1 MSPKLSA
8 AFALLPE
15 YLGWHVLLSFSAL
28 ALGVAISL
36 PLAVA
41 ASRSARLRWPVLAGA
56 SLIQTIPSLALLALF
71 YPLLLALSTLSR
83 ASLGHGFSALG
94 FLPSLLALT
103 LYSMLPILRNGAAGI
118 LGVDAAIREAADG
131 VGMTPRQR
139 LFQVELPLAAPV
151 IMAGVRTAAVWTIG
165 AATLST
171 PVGQTSLGN
180 YIFAGLQ
187 TENWVFVL
195 FGCAASAVLALAA
208 DQLLGLIEAG
218 TARRSLR
225 LVLIGAAG
233 LLIGV
238 AAAVAPLAGLGK
250 AGSYVVGAK
259 NFSEQ
264 YILAELMARRLE
276 KAGAQV
282 SRKEDLGS
290 AVAYRALAAGEID
303 AYVDYSGTLW
313 TNVLGRKDNPGR
325 AEVLKQ
331 LTAELKRRDGVL
343 VLGSLGFENAYA
355 LTMRPD
361 RARALG
367 IASIADLAR
376 AAPKLTLGSDLE
388 FLSRPEWKAVESAY
402 GLSFRAKRS
411 YQPTFMYRA
420 LMGGEAD
427 VISAFSSDGRIAADH
442 LVILSDPK
450 GAIPP
455 YDAVVLVSPKR
466 ASDGRLLAA
475 LRPLIGKIS
484 VGAMQA
490 ANYSVDRDQGKA
502 SPAEAAE
509 GLERL
514 LALSGP
520 FRRPITG
527 ERGLRA
533 LNAPGH

>member
-1 MSPKLSA
+1 
-8 AFALLPE
+8 
-15 YLGWHVLLSFSAL
+15 VLLSFSAL
-28 ALGVAISL
+28 ALGLAISL

-71 YPLLLALSTLSR
+71 YPLLLALSALSK
-83 ASLGHGFSALG
+83 ATFGHGFSALG

-118 LGVDAAIREAADG
+118 LGVEAAIKEAADG
-131 VGMTPRQR
+131 VGMTSSQR
-139 LFQVELPLAAPV
+139 LWQVELPLAAPV

-195 FGCAASAVLALAA
+195 FGCAASAVLALIA

-218 TARRSLR
+218 ARRRSPR
-225 LVLIGAAG
+225 LVLIGVG
-233 LLIGV
+233 VLLGGV
-238 AAAVAPLAGLGK
+238 ALAVAPLAVGLVGQTQT
-250 AGSYVVGAK
+250 YTVGAK

-264 YILAELMARRLE
+264 YILAELMADRLQ
-276 KAGAQV
+276 ATGAQV

-290 AVAYRALAAGEID
+290 AVAYRALAAGELD

-313 TNVLGRKDNPGR
+313 TNVLNRKDNPGR

-331 LTAELKRRDGVL
+331 LTAELKKRDGVT

-361 RARALG
+361 RAAALH
-367 IASIADLAR
+367 IASISDLAGQ
-376 AAPKLTLGSDLE
+376 APKLTLGSDLE
-388 FLSRPEWKAVESAY
+388 FLSRPEWKSVESAY
-402 GLSFRAKRS
+402 ALKFKAKRS

-455 YDAVVLVSPKR
+455 YDAVVLISPKR
-466 ASDGRLLAA
+466 AHDRRLIDA
-475 LRPLIGKIS
+475 LTPLIGKIPLS
-484 VGAMQA
+484 AMQA
-490 ANYSVDRDQGKA
+490 ANLSVDRDQQKA
-502 SPAEAAE
+502 SPTEAAKA
-509 GLERL
+509 LERQIL
-514 LALSGP
+514 PSP
-520 FRRPITG
+520 
-527 ERGLRA
+527 
-533 LNAPGH
+533 

>member
-1 MSPKLSA
+1 MSPRLSQ

-28 ALGVAISL
+28 LLGVAISL
-36 PLAVA
+36 PLAIA

-71 YPLLLALSTLSR
+71 FPLLLALSALSQATIGR
-83 ASLGHGFSALG
+83 GFSALG

-103 LYSMLPILRNGAAGI
+103 LYSMLPILRNGAAAI
-118 LGVDAAIREAADG
+118 LGVDAAIKEAADG
-131 VGMTPRQR
+131 VGMTARQR
-139 LFQVELPLAAPV
+139 LLQVELPLAAPV

-195 FGCAASAVLALAA
+195 FGCAASAVLALVA
-208 DQLLGLIEAG
+208 DQLLGLIELG
-218 TARRSLR
+218 ARKRSLR
-225 LVLIGAAG
+225 LVLVGAAG

-238 AAAVAPLAGLGK
+238 GAAVAPLTAGLDR
-250 AGSYVVGAK
+250 AQAYTVGAK

-264 YILAELMARRLE
+264 YILAELMAQRLE
-276 KAGAQV
+276 AGGAQV
-282 SRKEDLGS
+282 GRKEDLGS

-313 TNVLGRKDNPGR
+313 TNVLNRKDNPGR
-325 AEVLKQ
+325 AEVLKA
-331 LTAELKRRDGVL
+331 LTAELKKRDGVT

-355 LTMRPD
+355 FVMRPD
-361 RARALG
+361 RAKALG
-367 IASIADLAR
+367 VASIADLAR
-376 AAPKLTLGSDLE
+376 EAPRLTLGSDLE
-388 FLSRPEWKAVESAY
+388 FLSRPEWKAVEAAY
-402 GLSFRAKRS
+402 GLKFKTKRS

-420 LMGGEAD
+420 LSGGEAD
-427 VISAFSSDGRIAADH
+427 AISAFSSDGRIAADH
-442 LVILSDPK
+442 LVILTDPK

-455 YDAVVLVSPKR
+455 YDAVVLISPKR
-466 ASDGRLLAA
+466 AHDKRLLAA
-475 LRPLIGKIS
+475 LQPLIGKIS
-484 VGAMQA
+484 VEAMQG

-502 SPAEAAE
+502 SPSEAAK
-509 GLERL
+509 
-514 LALSGP
+514 ALGRQILPSP
-520 FRRPITG
+520 
-527 ERGLRA
+527 
-533 LNAPGH
+533 

>member
-1 MSPKLSA
+1 MSPKLTA
-8 AFALLPE
+8 AFDLLPE

-28 ALGVAISL
+28 VLGVAISL
-36 PLAVA
+36 PLAIA
-41 ASRSARLRWPVLAGA
+41 ASRSPRLRWPVLAGA

-71 YPLLLALSTLSR
+71 YPLLLALSSLAKAT
-83 ASLGHGFSALG
+83 LGHGFSALG

-118 LGVDAAIREAADG
+118 LGVDAAIKEAADG
-131 VGMTPRQR
+131 VGMTSWQR
-139 LFQVELPLAAPV
+139 LWQVELPLATPV
-151 IMAGVRTAAVWTIG
+151 IMAGLRTAAVWTIG

-208 DQLLGLIEAG
+208 DQLLGLIEVG
-218 TARRSLR
+218 TRKRSPR
-225 LVLIGAAG
+225 LVLIG
-233 LLIGV
+233 IGV
-238 AAAVAPLAGLGK
+238 LLAGVALAVTPLAVGLDRTQ
-250 AGSYVVGAK
+250 AYTVGAR

-264 YILAELMARRLE
+264 YILAELMAQRLE
-276 KAGAQV
+276 KAGARV

-313 TNVLGRKDNPGR
+313 TNTLNRKDNPGR

-331 LTAELKRRDGVL
+331 LTAELKKRDGVT

-361 RARALG
+361 RAQALHV
-367 IASIADLAR
+367 ASIADLAR
-376 AAPKLTLGSDLE
+376 EAPKLTLGSDLE
-388 FLSRPEWKAVESAY
+388 FLSRPEWKAVEGAY
-402 GLSFRAKRS
+402 GLKFKTQRS

-427 VISAFSSDGRIAADH
+427 VISAFSSDGRIAADK

-455 YDAVVLVSPKR
+455 YDAVVLISPKR
-466 ASDGRLLAA
+466 AHDKRLIAA
-475 LRPLIGKIS
+475 LQPLIGKIGVS
-484 VGAMQA
+484 AMQA
-490 ANYSVDRDQGKA
+490 ANLSVDRDAQKA
-502 SPAEAAE
+502 SPVEAAKA
-509 GLERL
+509 LERQIL
-514 LALSGP
+514 PSP
-520 FRRPITG
+520 
-527 ERGLRA
+527 
-533 LNAPGH
+533 

>member
-1 MSPKLSA
+1 MSPKLAA

-28 ALGVAISL
+28 VLGVAISL
-36 PLAVA
+36 PLAIA

-71 YPLLLALSTLSR
+71 YPLLLALSALAKATF
-83 ASLGHGFSALG
+83 GHRFSALG

-118 LGVDAAIREAADG
+118 LGVDAAIKEAADG
-131 VGMTPRQR
+131 VGMTSSQR
-139 LFQVELPLAAPV
+139 LWQVELPLAAPV

-187 TENWVFVL
+187 TENWVYVL

-208 DQLLGLIEAG
+208 DQLLGLIEVG
-218 TARRSLR
+218 TRKRSAR
-225 LVLIGAAG
+225 LVLIGVG
-233 LLIGV
+233 VLLAGV
-238 AAAVAPLAGLGK
+238 ALAVTPLAVGLDRTQ
-250 AGSYVVGAK
+250 AYTVGAK

-264 YILAELMARRLE
+264 YILAELMAQRIE
-276 KAGAQV
+276 TAGAQV

-313 TNVLGRKDNPGR
+313 TNALNRKDNPGR

-331 LTAELKRRDGVL
+331 LTAELKRRDGVT

-361 RARALG
+361 RAAALH

-376 AAPKLTLGSDLE
+376 EAPKLTLGSDLE
-388 FLSRPEWKAVESAY
+388 FLSRPEWKAVEGAY
-402 GLSFRAKRS
+402 GLKFKTQRS

-427 VISAFSSDGRIAADH
+427 VISAFSSDGRIAADK
-442 LVILSDPK
+442 LVILTDPK

-455 YDAVVLVSPKR
+455 YDAVVLISPRRAHDKR
-466 ASDGRLLAA
+466 LIAA
-475 LRPLIGKIS
+475 LQPLIGKIS
-484 VGAMQA
+484 VAQMQA
-490 ANYSVDRDQGKA
+490 ANLSVDRDQQKA
-502 SPAEAAE
+502 SPAEAAKA
-509 GLERL
+509 LERQIL
-514 LALSGP
+514 PSP
-520 FRRPITG
+520 
-527 ERGLRA
+527 
-533 LNAPGH
+533 

>member
-1 MSPKLSA
+1 MSPRLAS

-28 ALGVAISL
+28 VLGAAISL

-71 YPLLLALSTLSR
+71 YPLLLAVSALSLQ
-83 ASLGHGFSALG
+83 AFGKGFSALG

-118 LGVDAAIREAADG
+118 LGVDPAIKEAADG

-151 IMAGVRTAAVWTIG
+151 IMAGLRTAAVWTIG

-195 FGCAASAVLALAA
+195 FGCAASAALALIA

-218 TARRSLR
+218 TRRRSLR
-225 LVLIGAAG
+225 LVAVGAAG
-233 LLIGV
+233 LLAGV
-238 AAAVAPLAGLGK
+238 ALAVAPLVLGGQQ
-250 AGSYVVGAK
+250 GSYVVGAK

-264 YILAELMARRLE
+264 YILAELMADRLE
-276 KAGAQV
+276 RAGAKV

-290 AVAYRALAAGEID
+290 AVAYRALAAGELD
-303 AYVDYSGTLW
+303 VYVDYSGTLW
-313 TNVLGRKDNPGR
+313 TNVLNRKDNPGR

-331 LTAELKRRDGVL
+331 LTAELKRRDGVT

-361 RARALG
+361 RAKALG
-367 IASIADLAR
+367 VASIEDLAR
-376 AAPKLTLGSDLE
+376 VAPKLTLGSDLE
-388 FLSRPEWKAVESAY
+388 FLSRPEWKAVEAAY
-402 GLSFRAKRS
+402 GLQFKTKRS

-420 LMGGEAD
+420 LAGGEAD
-427 VISAFSSDGRIAADH
+427 VISAFSSDGRIAADK

-450 GAIPP
+450 AAIPP
-455 YDAVVLVSPKR
+455 YDAVVLISPKR
-466 ASDGRLLAA
+466 GSDRRLTGA
-475 LRPLIGKIS
+475 LQPLIGKIG
-484 VGAMQA
+484 VAAMQG

-502 SPAEAAE
+502 SPAQAAQA
-509 GLERL
+509 LERQIL
-514 LALSGP
+514 PSP
-520 FRRPITG
+520 
-527 ERGLRA
+527 
-533 LNAPGH
+533 